1 MHYLTVLN
9 YKNYREIR
17 ELLKNQNDS
26 EMQLKCVGLFI
37 YEFVEI

>member
-1 MHYLTVLN
+1 MIRPLILKLKKKMHYLTVLN

-26 EMQLKCVGLFI
+26 EM
-37 YEFVEI
+37 

>member
-9 YKNYREIR
+9 YKNCREIR

-26 EMQLKCVGLFI
+26 KMWSKSVDLFI
-37 YEFVEI
+37 YKFVEI